1 MSLLRNEVIQML
13 FHTFVKRKYLNDSS
27 CKGSLARGFK
37 SESKYFSGRMLG
49 YQRYLAF
56 LELKGASLEVINAF
70 NECWKEWEDFERKT
84 D

>member
-1 MSLLRNEVIQML
+1 ML

-37 SESKYFSGRMLG
+37 SESGYFS
-49 YQRYLAF
+49 QRGKMSYRKYLIF
-56 LELKGASLEVINAF
+56 LNFKEASAGVISAF